1 MCKKTH
7 FLLQYLRNELILSA
21 GSHSISSELFY
32 TVTDSVIF
40 PIDVFF
46 RCEMSDHVESVSS
59 DLEGLKDLLA
69 GSNYFD
75 PNLLLGVHFYWFL
88 NAL

>member
-1 MCKKTH
+1 
-7 FLLQYLRNELILSA
+7 
-21 GSHSISSELFY
+21 
-32 TVTDSVIF
+32 
-40 PIDVFF
+40 
-46 RCEMSDHVESVSS
+46 MSDHVESVSS

-75 PNLLLGVHFYWFL
+75 PNLLLGVHFYRFF